1 MGDPQG
7 GEVAP
12 RTRDQLWRLLF
23 FAAAALLL
31 VGLGFDRWGSSDGT
45 GSELA
50 HSVVIVGGTVTILAA
65 VILLLAPVFERRA
78 ARGGGWRVL
87 QVAVPVL
94 AVGVLGPAMVAA
106 ASASTST
113 NRGSTADTTATA
125 TDAAAHAGHTDPAP
139 TGAAADAAA
148 ATGAFDESQPHT
160 HDANG
165 NSVPITVPTD
175 ANGNVSPGAALG
187 AEIVGNATSNGGHEH
202 GVAVPEQPVD
212 EPTRQLL
219 GQQLTIARQAA
230 EQFPTVAD
238 AVAAGYRMVTPFVPL
253 IGAHYINFSLVD
265 GTFDPAHPEMLLYNG
280 TDPTSQIVGLSY
292 FVASPNGAPDGF
304 AGPNDH
310 WHQHIGL
317 CIKNSVVVGGE
328 TTTPE
333 ECAKRGGTKVGL
345 NNMWM
350 VHAWVVPGW
359 DSPQGVFS
367 PEHSGLV

>member
-1 MGDPQG
+1 MSEPHG

-31 VGLGFDRWGSSDGT
+31 VGLGFDRWGNGDGT

-50 HSVVIVGGTVTILAA
+50 HSVVVVGGTVTILAA

-78 ARGGGWRVL
+78 ARGRGWRVL

-106 ASASTST
+106 ASASTSSDD
-113 NRGSTADTTATA
+113 GTATA
-125 TDAAAHAGHTDPAP
+125 DSSAASTTGAG
-139 TGAAADAAA
+139 GAAA
-148 ATGAFDESQPHT
+148 GVIDESQPHS
-160 HDANG
+160 HDATG
-165 NSVPITVPTD
+165 AAVPIGSVPVTVPTD

-187 AEIVGNATSNGGHEH
+187 AEIVGNSTAAGGAHEH

-212 EPTRQLL
+212 EPTRQVL
-219 GQQLTIARQAA
+219 GQQLTTARQAA
-230 EQFPTVAD
+230 EAFPTVAD
-238 AVAAGYRMVTPFVPL
+238 ALKAGYQKVTPFVPL
-253 IGAHYINFSLVD
+253 IGAHYINFGLVD

-292 FVASPNGAPDGF
+292 FLSSPSGAPEGF

-333 ECAKRGGTKVGL
+333 ECARRGGQKVGL
-345 NNMWM
+345 KNMWM

-367 PEHSGLV
+367 PEHPGLV

>member
-1 MGDPQG
+1 MGEPHG

-23 FAAAALLL
+23 FSAAALLL
-31 VGLGFDRWGSSDGT
+31 VGLGFDRWGSGDGA

-50 HSVVIVGGTVTILAA
+50 HSVVIVGGTITILAA
-65 VILLLAPVFERRA
+65 IILLLAPVFERRA

-106 ASASTST
+106 ASARTSD
-113 NRGSTADTTATA
+113 NTTSAATDSAAATA
-125 TDAAAHAGHTDPAP
+125 GA
-139 TGAAADAAA
+139 TGAAA
-148 ATGAFDESQPHT
+148 GVIDESQPHS
-160 HDANG
+160 HDASG
-165 NSVPITVPTD
+165 AAVPLTPITVPTD
-175 ANGNVSPGAALG
+175 ASGNVSPGAALG
-187 AEIVGNATSNGGHEH
+187 AEIVGNATASGGAHDH

-212 EPTRQLL
+212 EPTRLLL
-219 GQQLTIARQAA
+219 GQQLTTARQAA
-230 EQFPTVAD
+230 SSFPTVAD
-238 AVAAGYRMVTPFVPL
+238 ALKAGYQKVTPFVPL
-253 IGAHYINFSLVD
+253 IGAHYINFGLVD

-292 FVASPNGAPDGF
+292 FVASPSGAPDGF

-317 CIKNSVVVGGE
+317 CIKNAVVVGGE

-333 ECAKRGGTKVGL
+333 ECARRGGTKVGL
-345 NNMWM
+345 KNMWM

-367 PEHSGLV
+367 PEHPGLV

>member
-1 MGDPQG
+1 M
-7 GEVAP
+7 
-12 RTRDQLWRLLF
+12 LF
-23 FAAAALLL
+23 FTAAALLL
-31 VGLGFDRWGSSDGT
+31 VGLGFDRWGNGDGT

-50 HSVVIVGGTVTILAA
+50 HSVVIVGGTITILAA

-106 ASASTST
+106 ASASTS
-113 NRGSTADTTATA
+113 ND
-125 TDAAAHAGHTDPAP
+125 
-139 TGAAADAAA
+139 GASAVSDSAAA
-148 ATGAFDESQPHT
+148 ATSGAAVGVVDESQPHT
-160 HDANG
+160 HDATG
-165 NSVPITVPTD
+165 AAVPLSGVPITVPTD

-187 AEIVGNATSNGGHEH
+187 AEIVGNATVSGGADDH

-212 EPTRQLL
+212 EPTRLLL
-219 GQQLTIARQAA
+219 GQQLTTARQAA
-230 EQFPTVAD
+230 ETFPTVAD
-238 AVAAGYRMVTPFVPL
+238 ALKAGYQMVTPFVPL
-253 IGAHYINFSLVD
+253 IGAHYINFGLVD
-265 GTFDPAHPEMLLYNG
+265 GNFDPAHPEMLLYNG

-292 FVASPNGAPDGF
+292 FVASPSGAPDGF

-333 ECAKRGGTKVGL
+333 ECARRGGTKVGL
-345 NNMWM
+345 KNMWM

>member
-1 MGDPQG
+1 MSEPHG

-23 FAAAALLL
+23 FTAAALLV
-31 VGLGFDRWGSSDGT
+31 VGLGFDRWGNGDGT

-106 ASASTST
+106 ASASTS
-113 NRGSTADTTATA
+113 NDGASTA
-125 TDAAAHAGHTDPAP
+125 TDS
-139 TGAAADAAA
+139 AAA
-148 ATGAFDESQPHT
+148 ATSGAAAGVIDESQPHG
-160 HDANG
+160 HDATG
-165 NSVPITVPTD
+165 AALPLTGIPVTVPTD
-175 ANGNVSPGAALG
+175 ANGNVSPGDALG
-187 AEIVGNATSNGGHEH
+187 AEIIGNATASGGAHDH

-212 EPTRQLL
+212 EPTRLLL
-219 GQQLTIARQAA
+219 GQQLTTARQAA
-230 EQFPTVAD
+230 EAFPTVAD
-238 AVAAGYRMVTPFVPL
+238 ALKGGYKMVTPFVPL
-253 IGAHYINFSLVD
+253 IGAHYINFGLVD
-265 GTFDPAHPEMLLYNG
+265 GNFDPAHPEMLLYTG
-280 TDPTSQIVGLSY
+280 TDPTSKIVGLSY
-292 FVASPNGAPDGF
+292 FVASPTGEPAGF

-333 ECAKRGGTKVGL
+333 ECARRGGTKVGL
-345 NNMWM
+345 KNMWM

>member
-1 MGDPQG
+1 MSEPHG

-31 VGLGFDRWGSSDGT
+31 VGLGFDRWGNGDGA

-78 ARGGGWRVL
+78 ERGGGWRVL

-106 ASASTST
+106 ASVSSSNDRGASATTSSVASTG
-113 NRGSTADTTATA
+113 NTA
-125 TDAAAHAGHTDPAP
+125 GVI
-139 TGAAADAAA
+139 
-148 ATGAFDESQPHT
+148 DESQPHS
-160 HDANG
+160 HDATG
-165 NSVPITVPTD
+165 AAVPVSTAPITVPTD
-175 ANGNVSPGAALG
+175 AKGNVSPGAALG
-187 AEIVGNATSNGGHEH
+187 AEIVGNATASGGAHDH

-230 EQFPTVAD
+230 ETFPTVAD
-238 AVAAGYRMVTPFVPL
+238 ALKAGYQMVTPFVPL
-253 IGAHYINFSLVD
+253 IGAHYINFGLVD
-265 GTFDPAHPEMLLYNG
+265 GNFDPAHPEMLLYNG

-333 ECAKRGGTKVGL
+333 ECARRGGTKVGL
-345 NNMWM
+345 NDMWM

>member
-1 MGDPQG
+1 MGEPHV

-31 VGLGFDRWGSSDGT
+31 VGLGFDRWGNGDGT

-65 VILLLAPVFERRA
+65 VILLLSPVFERRA
-78 ARGGGWRVL
+78 ARGGAWRVL

-106 ASASTST
+106 ASARTSDNGT
-113 NRGSTADTTATA
+113 STA
-125 TDAAAHAGHTDPAP
+125 TDS
-139 TGAAADAAA
+139 GAAATSG
-148 ATGAFDESQPHT
+148 ATGATAGVVDESQPHS
-160 HDANG
+160 HDATG
-165 NSVPITVPTD
+165 AAVPLTPITVPTD

-187 AEIVGNATSNGGHEH
+187 AEIVGNATASGGAHDH

-212 EPTRQLL
+212 EPTRLLL
-219 GQQLTIARQAA
+219 GQQLTTARQAA
-230 EQFPTVAD
+230 EAFPTVAD
-238 AVAAGYRMVTPFVPL
+238 ALKAGYQKVTPYVPL
-253 IGAHYINFSLVD
+253 IGAHYINFSFVD
-265 GTFDPAHPEMLLYNG
+265 GNFDLAHPEMLLYNG

-333 ECAKRGGTKVGL
+333 ECARRGGTKVGL
-345 NNMWM
+345 KNMWM

-367 PEHSGLV
+367 PEHPGLV